1 MVEAGAVRRIVKQ
14 IYKDGTEPDAI
25 AILLELSE
33 RETLAEKIGST
44 KDCIPLLVSLL
55 SNSNPDVSQNAHN
68 VLQNLSSNTHFVV
81 KMAEAGHFQPF
92 VTRFNQGISHAH
104 MIHYLMASQTITCV
118 TFCRA
123 SRDQN
128 IDGCS
133 IDTDATQG
141 HQHSGLKGQAIH
153 T

>member
-92 VTRFNQGISHAH
+92 VARFNQGN
-104 MIHYLMASQTITCV
+104 IT
-118 TFCRA
+118 R
-123 SRDQN
+123 SY
-128 IDGCS
+128 
-133 IDTDATQG
+133 DTLSNGKPNHNLCHLLQD
-141 HQHSGLKGQAIH
+141 LKRPEH
-153 T
+153 

>member
-92 VTRFNQGISHAH
+92 VARFNQGN
-104 MIHYLMASQTITCV
+104 ITH
-118 TFCRA
+118 
-123 SRDQN
+123 SY
-128 IDGCS
+128 
-133 IDTDATQG
+133 DTLSNGKPNHNLCHFLQD
-141 HQHSGLKGQAIH
+141 LKRPEH
-153 T
+153 

>member
-1 MVEAGAVRRIVKQ
+1 MQEAIVEAGAVRRIVKQ

-55 SNSNPDVSQNAHN
+55 SNNNPDVSQNAHK

-92 VTRFNQGISHAH
+92 VARFNQGNTTRSYDTPSNGKPNHNLSHS
-104 MIHYLMASQTITCV
+104 LQ
-118 TFCRA
+118 
-123 SRDQN
+123 D
-128 IDGCS
+128 
-133 IDTDATQG
+133 
-141 HQHSGLKGQAIH
+141 LKRPEH
-153 T
+153 